1 MTHPN
6 FSKCPEADFK
16 KLLEL
21 LRYLGSLYPMD
32 IITPSSEDNTYSE
45 LHPILDVIFRSFDR
59 LRTAIYFARY
69 EAATMLILRHRLSLP
84 YTTTNRIVHEF
95 HNVGLIKPITEFKA
109 GKRPVRVWAIP
120 EARPEKVQEAI
131 LEHKR
136 LSSPKYQLAENLVQ
150 TILTKLPRP
159 EITYRDIVI
168 HIRELRIPYQSTDIA
183 DLIAWELQKRGVR
196 VWR

>member
-1 MTHPN
+1 MTHTN
-6 FSKCPEADFK
+6 FSETGIK
-16 KLLEL
+16 KVIEL
-21 LRYLGSLYPMD
+21 LRYIDTLLPLVKIS
-32 IITPSSEDNTYSE
+32 PSSEDNTYSE
-45 LHPILDVIFRSFDR
+45 LFPFLEIIFKNLNR
-59 LRTAIYFARY
+59 LKTAIYFVRY
-69 EAATMLILRHRLSLP
+69 EAATPLILRCRLNVP
-84 YTTTNRIVHEF
+84 CTTIYRIIKEF
-95 HNVGLIKPITEFKA
+95 SHIGLIRPITIFRDSE
-109 GKRPVRVWAIP
+109 GRPVTVWAIP
-120 EARPEKVQEAI
+120 GARPEKVQEAI